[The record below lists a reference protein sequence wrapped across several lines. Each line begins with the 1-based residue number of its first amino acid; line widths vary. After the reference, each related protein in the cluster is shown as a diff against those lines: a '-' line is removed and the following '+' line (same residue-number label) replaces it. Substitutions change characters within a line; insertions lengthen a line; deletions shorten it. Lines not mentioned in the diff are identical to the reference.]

1 MYSPRQ
7 VRRMHPERGEVMLAG
22 RMQGSEMS
30 GMNSRSAMPGMTATK
45 HLEVHI
51 CSRAGRK
58 VVTAPSP
65 SIVMTSGRS
74 MQTLPVAVME
84 GLGEGVSDLHFG
96 NNVQIQSGHAHV
108 VRVTEA
114 GEHAVFHFTAR

>member
-1 MYSPRQ
+1 
-7 VRRMHPERGEVMLAG
+7 MHPKHGEVMLAG
-22 RMQGSEMS
+22 RMRGSEMS
-30 GMNSRSAMPGMTATK
+30 GMNSGSAMRGMAATK

-51 CSRAGRK
+51 CSRTGGK

-84 GLGEGVSDLHFG
+84 GVGEGASDLHFG
-96 NNVQIQSGHAHV
+96 NNVQIQSGHAYV
-108 VRVTEA
+108 VRVTEG